1 MALFTK
7 KTPEEEAA
15 EAERK
20 ERERQESEQRKKA
33 ERREAARTA
42 FFASP
47 AGRARI
53 GYDRGDHVF
62 QYRIDVQNQQAIIV
76 PMMGSTTS
84 QKTSDPV
91 DILNSVCRE
100 GWELVSGSFVFIEMG
115 SESRDKF
122 ASSGQNIAV
131 KGRTDGYY
139 LFRRCP
145 ENRRESSNP
154 WEHSVE

>member
-15 EAERK
+15 EAARKEQERASADERK
-20 ERERQESEQRKKA
+20 RQERIEKA
-33 ERREAARTA
+33 RQA

-47 AGRARI
+47 VGKART
-53 GYDRGDHVF
+53 GFDRGDHVF
-62 QYRIDVQNQQAIIV
+62 QFKIDVHNQTAVIV
-76 PMMGSTTS
+76 PMVGANTT

-100 GWELVSGSFVFIEMG
+100 GWELISRSFVFVEMG

-122 ASSGQNIAV
+122 ASSGQNTAV
-131 KGRTDGYY
+131 KGRTDG
-139 LFRRCP
+139 
-145 ENRRESSNP
+145 
-154 WEHSVE
+154 